1 MGAMRPWSHRSRRSG
16 GVDSGAQD
24 RRMNDP
30 PTGASLSRVV
40 RVSIKRPGLTIGVC
54 LTLALAGLVVTARH
68 LTFQTSSVELL
79 PPHHIYVQRFKEYLR
94 DFGELNDIVIA
105 IEAPS
110 PSRAEVYADRL
121 ATEIKRLPGA
131 GRVAYRADPD
141 PSARQALLY
150 LSTPQLDAPPD
161 APRSPRPSTH
171 RPPP

>member
-16 GVDSGAQD
+16 GVHSGAQD

-54 LTLALAGLVVTARH
+54 LALALAGLVVTARH

-79 PPHHIYVQRFKEYLR
+79 PPHHIYVQRFKDYLR

-105 IEAPS
+105 VEAPS
-110 PSRAEVYADRL
+110 PSRAEAYPDRPPP
-121 ATEIKRLPGA
+121 ATKRRPGA
-131 GRVAYRADPD
+131 AAAATRADT
-141 PSARQALLY
+141 A
-150 LSTPQLDAPPD
+150 
-161 APRSPRPSTH
+161 RSPRTA
-171 RPPP
+171 PPT